1 MIKIKIKIFGYFIMV
16 LLTTLV
22 VINIIYDK
30 VMYSEKMDILDLFS
44 SIGLFIIF
52 SDLMIKNIKILK
64 NNYENNKN

>member
-1 MIKIKIKIFGYFIMV
+1 MIKIKIKILGYFIMV

-30 VMYSEKMDILDLFS
+30 VMYSEKMDILDLLS

>member
-1 MIKIKIKIFGYFIMV
+1 MIKIKILGYFIMV

-30 VMYSEKMDILDLFS
+30 VMYSEKMDILDLLS

-52 SDLMIKNIKILK
+52 SDLMIKNIKKLK
-64 NNYENNKN
+64 NENN